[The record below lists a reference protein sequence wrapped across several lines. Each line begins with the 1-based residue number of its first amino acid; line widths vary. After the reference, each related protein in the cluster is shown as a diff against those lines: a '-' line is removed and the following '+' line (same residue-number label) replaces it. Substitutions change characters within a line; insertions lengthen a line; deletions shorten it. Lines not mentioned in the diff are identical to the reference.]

1 MEGHKNLSLSRS
13 QDSWRVDIGGRLK
26 FDEMD
31 DRIIDPSTQAGQVTL
46 LHLLPFE
53 SLLLHHNHIF
63 YRHTTQFSCIGNMWV
78 ILYLY
83 IGVYLHLESSN
94 SQFKFGYQL
103 PVRSPLP
110 TYLTYLS
117 TATFCGATFF
127 PICTHI
133 SQSTLR
139 FCLPWE
145 RKKWIQRGHSKN
157 GLIFKMKMLVMI
169 SFTLFRILPAFIVKR
184 LNGLLSL

>member
-63 YRHTTQFSCIGNMWV
+63 YRHTTYIVFVHKEYVGDSFT
-78 ILYLY
+78 Y
-83 IGVYLHLESSN
+83 IGRIS
-94 SQFKFGYQL
+94 
-103 PVRSPLP
+103 
-110 TYLTYLS
+110 
-117 TATFCGATFF
+117 ATG
-127 PICTHI
+127 I
-133 SQSTLR
+133 
-139 FCLPWE
+139 
-145 RKKWIQRGHSKN
+145 
-157 GLIFKMKMLVMI
+157 
-169 SFTLFRILPAFIVKR
+169 
-184 LNGLLSL
+184 

>member
-53 SLLLHHNHIF
+53 SLLLLHHNHIF

-78 ILYLY
+78 ILYLC

-94 SQFKFGYQL
+94 PQFKFGYQL
-103 PVRSPLP
+103 PVSRSLLP
-110 TYLTYLS
+110 TYLS
-117 TATFCGATFF
+117 TATSCGATFF
-127 PICTHI
+127 PMCTHI
-133 SQSTLR
+133 SQSTKDHRVR
-139 FCLPWE
+139 FL
-145 RKKWIQRGHSKN
+145 K
-157 GLIFKMKMLVMI
+157 
-169 SFTLFRILPAFIVKR
+169 IL
-184 LNGLLSL
+184 LTQ